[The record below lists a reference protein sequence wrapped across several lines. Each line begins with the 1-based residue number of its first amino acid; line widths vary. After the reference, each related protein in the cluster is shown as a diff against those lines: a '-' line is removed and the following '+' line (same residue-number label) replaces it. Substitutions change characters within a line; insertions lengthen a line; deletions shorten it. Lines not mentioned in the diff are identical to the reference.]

1 VSELFELTGA
11 DQHDL
16 EEAVE
21 AAARA
26 IKGSKLVILPTD
38 TVYGMAARPDRPGA
52 TGRLFSVKDRSRS
65 LTLPVLV
72 AGVDDASKVAVLD
85 DRARALAER
94 FWPGGLTLVLPRTT
108 LARRWN
114 LGDEKE
120 TVGVRVPDHPV
131 ALALLHQTGPLAA
144 TSANVSGGPTP
155 SDCRSL
161 RTLFGQ
167 LVAVF
172 LCSGPIGGLASTV
185 VDLSGPES
193 RILRDGALPSAD
205 ILSLLE

>member
-11 DQHDL
+11 DEQDL
-16 EEAVE
+16 EEAVG

-26 IKGSKLVILPTD
+26 VKGSSLVVLPTD
-38 TVYGMAARPDRPGA
+38 TVYGIAARADRPRA
-52 TGRLFSVKDRSRS
+52 TGLLFSVKGRSRS
-65 LTLPVLV
+65 LTLPVLA
-72 AGVDDASKVAVLD
+72 AGADDASKVAALD

-131 ALALLHQTGPLAA
+131 ALALLHRTGPLAVS
-144 TSANVSGGPTP
+144 SANVSGAPTP

-167 LVAVF
+167 LVAVY
-172 LCSGPIGGLASTV
+172 LCAGPIGGLASTV
-185 VDLSGPES
+185 VDLSGPEP
-193 RILRDGALPSAD
+193 RILREGALPSAD
-205 ILSLLE
+205 ILSLLQ